1 MNFELGT
8 RGEIFAVNE
17 EGWNTSMLSLALGAS
32 LASQT
37 QPTPP
42 RIAFRILK
50 LSTLGVIESGLLKAV
65 HWVGSGL

>member
-1 MNFELGT
+1 
-8 RGEIFAVNE
+8 
-17 EGWNTSMLSLALGAS
+17 MLSLALGAS

-65 HWVGSGL
+65 HWVGSGLWDYVRGYQVYKEFQSQNV